1 VVIYSV
7 IFSQTV
13 AIYLDRLLSHGPTI
27 IVGMIEFLIFVLS
40 LPVLYYGARLLTD
53 GARALAKAAGISEFV
68 IGATVVAFG
77 TSLPEL
83 ASSALAMLSGHPGI
97 VVGNVIG
104 SNLANI
110 GLALGFAGML
120 YPIYVSRQITD
131 IDIPFLLASAAVNL
145 VVFVDLSVSWFEGL
159 ILVLMYMAFL
169 NHEISAHRNSRVKSE
184 GTLHPR
190 HLLSILVGAVM
201 LYLGARYLISSA
213 LAISETLNI
222 SESVIAFLLIALGT
236 SLPEIATSIVAA
248 RDGKGEIAIGN
259 VLGSNAFNS
268 LIILGSSSFLG
279 TITVS
284 STFLYSTLPSMILVS
299 VLLGFMSLNN
309 RITRLEGTLL
319 FLIYCALVINL
330 L

>member
-1 VVIYSV
+1 M
-7 IFSQTV
+7 IF
-13 AIYLDRLLSHGPTI
+13 L
-27 IVGMIEFLIFVLS
+27 LS
-40 LPVLYYGARLLTD
+40 LPALYYGARLLTD
-53 GARALAKAAGISEFV
+53 GARELARVAGISEFV

-83 ASSALAMLSGHPGI
+83 ASSALAMLSGHPEI

-110 GLALGFAGML
+110 GIALGLAGML

-131 IDIPFLLASAAVNL
+131 IDIPFLLASATVNL
-145 VVFVDLSVSWFEGL
+145 VVFVDLSVTWIEGL
-159 ILVLMYMAFL
+159 ILVIMYLAFL
-169 NHEISAHRNSRVKSE
+169 NHEISQRKNANAKAE
-184 GTLHPR
+184 GDLHPKA
-190 HLLSILVGAVM
+190 LISIIVGAVL
-201 LYLGARYLISSA
+201 LYLGARYLISSV
-213 LAISETLNI
+213 LDISEVLNI
-222 SESVIAFLLIALGT
+222 SEAVVAFLLVALGT
-236 SLPEIATSIVAA
+236 SLPEITTSVVAA
-248 RDGKGEIAIGN
+248 REGKGEIAVGN

-279 TITVS
+279 VIAVDS
-284 STFLYSTLPSMILVS
+284 SFLYSTLPAMIAVS
-299 VLLGFMSLNN
+299 ILLGFMSLNN

>member
-1 VVIYSV
+1 
-7 IFSQTV
+7 
-13 AIYLDRLLSHGPTI
+13 
-27 IVGMIEFLIFVLS
+27 MIEFLIFVLS

-131 IDIPFLLASAAVNL
+131 IDIPFLLASAAANL
-145 VVFVDLSVSWFEGL
+145 VVFVDLSVSWVEGV

-169 NHEISAHRNSRVKSE
+169 NHEISAHRNSSAKAE
-184 GTLHPR
+184 GTLHPK
-190 HLLSILVGAVM
+190 HLLSILVGAVL
-201 LYLGARYLISSA
+201 LYFGARYLISSA
-213 LAISETLNI
+213 LTISEALNI
-222 SESVIAFLLIALGT
+222 SESVVAFLLVALGT
-236 SLPEIATSIVAA
+236 SLPEIATSVVAA
-248 RDGKGEIAIGN
+248 REGKGEIAVGN

-268 LIILGSSSFLG
+268 LIILGGSSFLG
-279 TITVS
+279 VIVVS
-284 STFLYSTLPSMILVS
+284 SSFLYSTLPSMILVS

-309 RITRLEGTLL
+309 RITRLEGILL

>member
-1 VVIYSV
+1 
-7 IFSQTV
+7 
-13 AIYLDRLLSHGPTI
+13 
-27 IVGMIEFLIFVLS
+27 MIEFLIFVLS

-53 GARALAKAAGISEFV
+53 GARALAKAAGVSEFV

-83 ASSALAMLSGHPGI
+83 ASSAFAMISGHPGI

-110 GLALGFAGML
+110 GIALGFAGML

-131 IDIPFLLASAAVNL
+131 IDIPFLLASAVANL
-145 VVFVDLSVSWFEGL
+145 VVFVDLSVSWVEGL
-159 ILVLMYMAFL
+159 ILVLMYLAFL
-169 NHEISAHRNSRVKSE
+169 NHEISMYRDSSIEAE
-184 GTLHPR
+184 GTFHPKQLVSIVAGA
-190 HLLSILVGAVM
+190 LL
-201 LYLGARYLISSA
+201 LYFGARYLVSSA
-213 LAISETLNI
+213 LAISDTLNI
-222 SESVIAFLLIALGT
+222 SESVVAFLLVAIGT
-236 SLPEIATSIVAA
+236 SLPEIATSVVAA
-248 RDGKGEIAIGN
+248 KEGKGEIAIGN

-279 TITVS
+279 VITVDS
-284 STFLYSTLPSMILVS
+284 PFLYSTLPSMILVS
-299 VLLGFMSLNN
+299 VLLGFMSFNN

>member
-1 VVIYSV
+1 M
-7 IFSQTV
+7 
-13 AIYLDRLLSHGPTI
+13 L
-27 IVGMIEFLIFVLS
+27 EFLIFVLS
-40 LPVLYYGARLLTD
+40 LPVLYYGAKLLTD
-53 GARALAKAAGISEFV
+53 GAQGIAKAAGISEFV

-83 ASSALAMLSGHPGI
+83 ASSAFAMISGHPEI

-131 IDIPFLLASAAVNL
+131 IDIPFLLASAAANL
-145 VVFVDLSVSWFEGL
+145 VVFVDLSVSWVEGL
-159 ILVLMYMAFL
+159 ILLLMYLAFL
-169 NHEISAHRNSRVKSE
+169 NHEVSAHKSSGAEAE
-184 GTLHPR
+184 GALHPK
-190 HLLSILVGAVM
+190 HLVGIIVGAIL
-201 LYLGARYLISSA
+201 LYFGARYLVSSA
-213 LAISETLNI
+213 LDISVSLSISEP
-222 SESVIAFLLIALGT
+222 VIAFLFVAIGT
-236 SLPEIATSIVAA
+236 SLPEIATSVVAA
-248 RDGKGEIAIGN
+248 KDGKGEIAVGN
-259 VLGSNAFNS
+259 VMGSNAFNS

-279 TITVS
+279 VVTVGS
-284 STFLYSTLPSMILVS
+284 SFLYSTLPSMIVVS

-309 RITRLEGTLL
+309 RITRLEGSLL

>member
-1 VVIYSV
+1 
-7 IFSQTV
+7 
-13 AIYLDRLLSHGPTI
+13 
-27 IVGMIEFLIFVLS
+27 MIEFLIFLLS
-40 LPVLYYGARLLTD
+40 LPALYYGARLLTD
-53 GARALAKAAGISEFV
+53 GARELARVAGISEFV

-83 ASSALAMLSGHPGI
+83 ASSALAMLSGHPEI

-110 GLALGFAGML
+110 GIALGLAGML

-131 IDIPFLLASAAVNL
+131 IDIPFLLASATVNL
-145 VVFVDLSVSWFEGL
+145 VVFVDLSVTWIEGL
-159 ILVLMYMAFL
+159 ILVIMYLAFL
-169 NHEISAHRNSRVKSE
+169 NHEISQRKNANAKAE
-184 GTLHPR
+184 GDLHPKA
-190 HLLSILVGAVM
+190 LISIIVGAVL
-201 LYLGARYLISSA
+201 LYLGARYLISSV
-213 LAISETLNI
+213 LAISEVLNI
-222 SESVIAFLLIALGT
+222 SEAVVAFLLVALGT
-236 SLPEIATSIVAA
+236 SLPEITTSVVAA
-248 RDGKGEIAIGN
+248 REGKGEIAVGN

-279 TITVS
+279 VIAVDS
-284 STFLYSTLPSMILVS
+284 SFLYSTLPAMIAVS
-299 VLLGFMSLNN
+299 ILLGFMSLNN

>member
-1 VVIYSV
+1 
-7 IFSQTV
+7 
-13 AIYLDRLLSHGPTI
+13 
-27 IVGMIEFLIFVLS
+27 MIEFLIFVLS
-40 LPVLYYGARLLTD
+40 LPVLYYGAKLLTD
-53 GARALAKAAGISEFV
+53 GARGIAKAAGISEFV

-83 ASSALAMLSGHPGI
+83 ASSAFAMISGHPGI

-131 IDIPFLLASAAVNL
+131 IDIPFLLASAAANL
-145 VVFVDLSVSWFEGL
+145 VVFVDLSVSWVEGL
-159 ILVLMYMAFL
+159 ILLLMYLAFL
-169 NHEISAHRNSRVKSE
+169 NHEISMREDSSAKAE
-184 GTLHPR
+184 GTLHPK
-190 HLLSILVGAVM
+190 HLVSIVVGALL
-201 LYLGARYLISSA
+201 LYFGARYLVSSA
-213 LAISETLNI
+213 LAISEALSI
-222 SESVIAFLLIALGT
+222 SESVVAFLLVAIGT
-236 SLPEIATSIVAA
+236 SLPEITTSVVAA
-248 RDGKGEIAIGN
+248 RAGKGEIAIGN
-259 VLGSNAFNS
+259 VMGSNAFNS

-279 TITVS
+279 VVTVGS
-284 STFLYSTLPSMILVS
+284 SFLYSTLPSMILVS

-309 RITRLEGTLL
+309 RITRLEGSLL

>member
-1 VVIYSV
+1 
-7 IFSQTV
+7 
-13 AIYLDRLLSHGPTI
+13 
-27 IVGMIEFLIFVLS
+27 MIEFLIFLLS
-40 LPVLYYGARLLTD
+40 LPALYYGARLLTD
-53 GARALAKAAGISEFV
+53 GARELARVAGISEFV

-83 ASSALAMLSGHPGI
+83 ASSALAMLSGHPEI

-110 GLALGFAGML
+110 GIALGLAGML

-131 IDIPFLLASAAVNL
+131 IDIPFLLASATVNL
-145 VVFVDLSVSWFEGL
+145 VVFVDLSVTWIEGL
-159 ILVLMYMAFL
+159 ILVIMYLAFL
-169 NHEISAHRNSRVKSE
+169 NHEISQRKNANAKAE
-184 GTLHPR
+184 GDLHPKA
-190 HLLSILVGAVM
+190 LISIIVGAVL
-201 LYLGARYLISSA
+201 LYLGARYLISSV
-213 LAISETLNI
+213 LDISEVLNI
-222 SESVIAFLLIALGT
+222 SEAVVAFLLVALGT
-236 SLPEIATSIVAA
+236 SLPEITTSVVAA
-248 RDGKGEIAIGN
+248 REGKGEIAVGN

-279 TITVS
+279 VIAVDS
-284 STFLYSTLPSMILVS
+284 SFLYSTLPAMIAVS
-299 VLLGFMSLNN
+299 ILLGFMSLNN

>member
-1 VVIYSV
+1 M
-7 IFSQTV
+7 T
-13 AIYLDRLLSHGPTI
+13 
-27 IVGMIEFLIFVLS
+27 MFLMFLLS
-40 LPVLYYGARLLTD
+40 LPALYFGARFLTN
-53 GARALAKAAGISEFV
+53 GARAFAKAAGISEFV

-83 ASSALAMLSGHPGI
+83 ASSVMAMLSGHPEI
-97 VVGNVIG
+97 VVGNVVG

-110 GLALGFAGML
+110 GIALGFAGML

-131 IDIPFLLASAAVNL
+131 IDIPFLLSSATANL
-145 VVFVDLSVSWFEGL
+145 VVFINLSVSWIEGL
-159 ILVLMYMAFL
+159 ILLAMYAAFL
-169 NHEISAHRNSRVKSE
+169 SREISQHKNANSKGE
-184 GTLHPR
+184 GDLHPKD
-190 HLLSILVGAVM
+190 LISILAGAVL
-201 LYLGARYLISSA
+201 LYLGARYLITSV
-213 LAISETLNI
+213 LAISEALSI
-222 SESVIAFLLIALGT
+222 SESIVAFLLVALGT

-248 RDGKGEIAIGN
+248 KEGKGEIAVGN

-279 TITVS
+279 AVTTDS
-284 STFLYSTLPSMILVS
+284 SFLYSTLPSMIAVSILV
-299 VLLGFMSLNN
+299 GFMSFNN

>member
-1 VVIYSV
+1 
-7 IFSQTV
+7 
-13 AIYLDRLLSHGPTI
+13 
-27 IVGMIEFLIFVLS
+27 MIEFLIFVLS

-53 GARALAKAAGISEFV
+53 GARALAKAAGVSEFV

-83 ASSALAMLSGHPGI
+83 ASSAFAMISGHPGI

-110 GLALGFAGML
+110 GIALGFAGML

-131 IDIPFLLASAAVNL
+131 IDIPFLLASAAANL
-145 VVFVDLSVSWFEGL
+145 VVFVDLSVSWIEGL
-159 ILVLMYMAFL
+159 ILFLMYLAFL
-169 NHEISAHRNSRVKSE
+169 SHEISMRRESSAKAIGN
-184 GTLHPR
+184 LHPK
-190 HLLSILVGAVM
+190 HPLSILAGVVLLYFGAI
-201 LYLGARYLISSA
+201 YLISSA
-213 LAISETLNI
+213 LAISEALNI
-222 SESVIAFLLIALGT
+222 SEPVVAFLLVALGT
-236 SLPEIATSIVAA
+236 SLPEIATSVVAA
-248 RDGKGEIAIGN
+248 KEGKGEIAVGN

-279 TITVS
+279 AVTVDS
-284 STFLYSTLPSMILVS
+284 PFLYSTLPSMILVS
-299 VLLGFMSLNN
+299 VLLGFMSFNN

>member
-1 VVIYSV
+1 M
-7 IFSQTV
+7 T
-13 AIYLDRLLSHGPTI
+13 
-27 IVGMIEFLIFVLS
+27 MFLMFLLS
-40 LPVLYYGARLLTD
+40 LPALYFGARFLTN
-53 GARALAKAAGISEFV
+53 GARAFAKAAGISEFV

-83 ASSALAMLSGHPGI
+83 ASSVMAMLSGHPEI

-110 GLALGFAGML
+110 GIALGFAGML

-131 IDIPFLLASAAVNL
+131 IDIPFLLSSATANL
-145 VVFVDLSVSWFEGL
+145 VVFINLSVSWIEGL
-159 ILVLMYMAFL
+159 ILLAMYAAFL
-169 NHEISAHRNSRVKSE
+169 SREISQHKNANSKGE
-184 GTLHPR
+184 GDLHPKD
-190 HLLSILVGAVM
+190 LISILAGAVL
-201 LYLGARYLISSA
+201 LYLGARYLITSV
-213 LAISETLNI
+213 LAISEALSI
-222 SESVIAFLLIALGT
+222 SESIVAFLLVALGT

-248 RDGKGEIAIGN
+248 KEGKGEIAVGN

-279 TITVS
+279 AVTTDS
-284 STFLYSTLPSMILVS
+284 SFLYSTLPSMIAVSILV
-299 VLLGFMSLNN
+299 GFMSFNN

>member
-1 VVIYSV
+1 
-7 IFSQTV
+7 
-13 AIYLDRLLSHGPTI
+13 
-27 IVGMIEFLIFVLS
+27 MIEFLIFLLS
-40 LPVLYYGARLLTD
+40 LPALYYGARLLTD
-53 GARALAKAAGISEFV
+53 GARELARVAGISEFV

-83 ASSALAMLSGHPGI
+83 ASSALAMLSGHPEI

-110 GLALGFAGML
+110 GIALGLAGML

-131 IDIPFLLASAAVNL
+131 IDIPILLASATVNL
-145 VVFVDLSVSWFEGL
+145 VVFVDLSVTWIEGL
-159 ILVLMYMAFL
+159 ILVIMYLAFL
-169 NHEISAHRNSRVKSE
+169 NHEISQRKNANAKAE
-184 GTLHPR
+184 GDLHPKA
-190 HLLSILVGAVM
+190 LISIIVGAVL
-201 LYLGARYLISSA
+201 LYLGARYLISSV
-213 LAISETLNI
+213 LAISEVLNI
-222 SESVIAFLLIALGT
+222 SEAVVAFLLVALGT
-236 SLPEIATSIVAA
+236 SLPEITTSVVAA
-248 RDGKGEIAIGN
+248 REGKGEIAVGN

-279 TITVS
+279 VIAVDS
-284 STFLYSTLPSMILVS
+284 SFLYSTLPAMIAVS
-299 VLLGFMSLNN
+299 ILLGFMSLNN